1 MKADRVT
8 IHHEGAGSPTDNV
21 DRPLKARYSIAI
33 GLTLYKL
40 ANPPEKSFVTN
51 GQGGVHSLQVVFT
64 GDRRTHPV
72 TDRDVEL
79 YRRAIREAH
88 ARGWVT
94 GDPEVFL
101 HGDTDSSDC
110 PGAMVRARRADLT
123 AASKSWTVIALTK
136 EKTVRIV
143 AHPAGGY
150 YVVKAS
156 GSVHPFGAPFHGDLS
171 KNVLSAPIVSMDVT
185 PSGNGYYLLGEDGG
199 VFAFGDAVFI
209 GRV

>member
-1 MKADRVT
+1 
-8 IHHEGAGSPTDNV
+8 
-21 DRPLKARYSIAI
+21 
-33 GLTLYKL
+33 
-40 ANPPEKSFVTN
+40 
-51 GQGGVHSLQVVFT
+51 
-64 GDRRTHPV
+64 
-72 TDRDVEL
+72 
-79 YRRAIREAH
+79 
-88 ARGWVT
+88 
-94 GDPEVFL
+94 
-101 HGDTDSSDC
+101 
-110 PGAMVRARRADLT
+110 
-123 AASKSWTVIALTK
+123 
-136 EKTVRIV
+136 VRIV